1 MHSVCSMMRQTCAAN
16 RTKTVLIKCEPLIK
30 GMLTHF
36 HVENIRPSEV
46 QQGTEELIMRNQPAH
61 SVKPFWDQ
69 IYTMQ
74 LRIKIM
80 KNHIGETKDR
90 ILL

>member
-46 QQGTEELIMRNQPAH
+46 QQGTEKLIMRNQPAH
-61 SVKPFWDQ
+61 SVKPGIKQ

-80 KNHIGETKDR
+80 KSHIFNRRNKR
-90 ILL
+90 

>member
-46 QQGTEELIMRNQPAH
+46 QQGTEELIMRNEPAH

-69 IYTMQ
+69 TTMQ

-80 KNHIGETKDR
+80 KSHIFNRRNKR
-90 ILL
+90 